1 DGTVLVTGGTGALGG
16 HLARHLAASGTRHL
30 LLTSRRGPDAPGA
43 AELAA
48 ELRELGAE
56 VTVAACD
63 TADRVAT
70 AALLAGID
78 PAHPLTA

>member
-1 DGTVLVTGGTGALGG
+1 GRGM
-16 HLARHLAASGTRHL
+16 RHL
-30 LLTSRRGPDAPGA
+30 LLTSRRGADAPGA

-63 TADRVAT
+63 TADREAT
-70 AALLAGID
+70 AAL
-78 PAHPLTA
+78 